1 ADLGRERCGGTV
13 MGAAID
19 FLRERGLTA
28 KAQGKRIIVSPASKL
43 TDDVRKYVKAHRLE
57 LLAELGS
64 MDGKT
69 RRMHWAITL
78 GGKPLCTMITPPLTF
93 EEALIEARW
102 RWPGAGITE

>member
-1 ADLGRERCGGTV
+1 MSAL
-13 MGAAID
+13 D
-19 FLRERGLTA
+19 FLTERGFAARISGNKVSISPGSRLTEE
-28 KAQGKRIIVSPASKL
+28 
-43 TDDVRKYVKAHRLE
+43 VRQYVRRHRLE

-78 GGKPLCTMITPPLTF
+78 GGKPLCTMITPPLTL

-102 RWPGAGITE
+102 RWPGAEITE

>member
-1 ADLGRERCGGTV
+1 MKPTGRSSDVCSRLPHRTR
-13 MGAAID
+13 
-19 FLRERGLTA
+19 FRRPHQRQ
-28 KAQGKRIIVSPASKL
+28 QGQHF
-43 TDDVRKYVKAHRLE
+43 TQYVRRHRLE